1 MVDIVASLSIVFF
14 RYHMKRCVD
23 SGLWCPAKDDPATST
38 LDRFAKKDDEAAK
51 EELPRSEVDHHE

>member
-1 MVDIVASLSIVFF
+1 
-14 RYHMKRCVD
+14 MKRCVD

-38 LDRFAKKDDEAAK
+38 EDRFAKKDDEAAK